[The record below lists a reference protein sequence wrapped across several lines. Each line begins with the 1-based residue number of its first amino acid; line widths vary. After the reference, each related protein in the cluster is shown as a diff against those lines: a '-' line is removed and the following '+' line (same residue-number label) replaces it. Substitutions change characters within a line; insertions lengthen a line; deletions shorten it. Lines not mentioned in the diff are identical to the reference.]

1 MNLAGTG
8 MLQDE
13 QFNVE
18 PWWKASVVV
27 KVSTIVARQTGDLL
41 LSRRWMLSQGIGD
54 TCSKIWLHFWHVPS
68 SLRVTMNPGLR
79 GRFCRTVSR
88 SSQVSSICAVYRN

>member
-1 MNLAGTG
+1 

-41 LSRRWMLSQGIGD
+41 AKKLYGPNPVFVQVLFQGFRKNLKPD
-54 TCSKIWLHFWHVPS
+54 FNRP
-68 SLRVTMNPGLR
+68 
-79 GRFCRTVSR
+79 
-88 SSQVSSICAVYRN
+88 